1 MGAGGASG
9 PEGTANDDSG
19 MGVSQ
24 MASELHGADP
34 TFILKSL
41 QQVKQQ
47 LSQLFVQTSM
57 RLPNVSGQIAKAM
70 TQLDRAIKEAQQAAS
85 TQSVVRNPLG
95 FSLAGGGGAG
105 ESASGPG
112 GGPGVSPF

>member
-47 LSQLFVQTSM
+47 LSQLFVQPSM
-57 RLPNVSGQIAKAM
+57 RLPNVSQQIANAM
-70 TQLDRAIKEAQQAAS
+70 TQLARAIQDAPTATS
-85 TQSVVRNPLG
+85 TTSLVRTPLG
-95 FSLAGGGGAG
+95 VSAAAAGCD
-105 ESASGPG
+105 
-112 GGPGVSPF
+112 